1 MVALVASILVMVVM
15 TGAVFP
21 YMKRRPVGTP
31 LSWGEAMFA
40 ATYVFFILFWA
51 YGVVPHQ
58 WLMLADN
65 EWSWRA
71 DVIVVGPG
79 EVLEVLPFTIT
90 YQVLRDLIAVGIY
103 GVILVANVV
112 VWMMW
117 QGRGKKAAAAAEIET
132 SRYGRPLV
140 KGA

>member
-1 MVALVASILVMVVM
+1 MVALVTSTLVMLVMV
-15 TGAVFP
+15 GAIFP

-31 LSWGEAMFA
+31 LTWGEAMFA
-40 ATYVFFILFWA
+40 SVYVFFILFWA

-71 DVIVVGPG
+71 DVVVVGPAG
-79 EVLEVLPFTIT
+79 VLEYLPFTVT

-103 GVILVANVV
+103 GILLVGNVAI
-112 VWMMW
+112 WMMC
-117 QGRGKKAAAAAEIET
+117 QNRGEKKAPEVET

>member
-1 MVALVASILVMVVM
+1 MVALVMSTLVMLVMV
-15 TGAVFP
+15 GAIFP

-31 LSWGEAMFA
+31 LTWGEAMFA
-40 ATYVFFILFWA
+40 SVYVFFILFWA

-71 DVIVVGPG
+71 DIVVVGPAG
-79 EVLEVLPFTIT
+79 VLEYLPFTLT
-90 YQVLRDLIAVGIY
+90 YQVLRDLIAVVIY
-103 GVILVANVV
+103 GILLVGNVAI
-112 VWMMW
+112 WMMW
-117 QGRGKKAAAAAEIET
+117 QNRGESKAPEVET

>member
-15 TGAVFP
+15 TAAIFP

-71 DVIVVGPG
+71 DVLVVGPG
-79 EVLEVLPFTIT
+79 EILTKLPFDIT
-90 YQVLRDLIAVGIY
+90 KQVLRDLVAVGIY
-103 GVILVANVV
+103 GVILVGNVV
-112 VWMMW
+112 VWMAW
-117 QGRGKKAAAAAEIET
+117 QNRGEKKAPEVET
-132 SRYGRPLV
+132 SRFGRPLV

>member
-1 MVALVASILVMVVM
+1 MVALVASIVVMLVM

-31 LSWGEAMFA
+31 LTWGEAMFA

-71 DVIVVGPG
+71 DVVVVGPG
-79 EVLEVLPFTIT
+79 GILEYLPFTLT
-90 YQVLRDLIAVGIY
+90 KQVLRDLIAVLLY
-103 GVILVANVV
+103 GVILVANVAI
-112 VWMMW
+112 WMMW
-117 QGRGKKAAAAAEIET
+117 QNRGKKAAATPEIET
-132 SRYGRPLV
+132 SRFGRPLV

>member
-1 MVALVASILVMVVM
+1 MVAFVVSILIAVVL
-15 TGAVFP
+15 TAAIFP

-31 LSWGEAMFA
+31 LTWGEAMFA
-40 ATYVFFILFWA
+40 AVYVFFILFWI

-65 EWSWRA
+65 EWGWRPDA
-71 DVIVVGPG
+71 LVLGPG
-79 EVLEVLPFTIT
+79 SETATWLPLTFTKET
-90 YQVLRDLIAVGIY
+90 FRDLIAVVIY
-103 GVILVANVV
+103 GIALVANVV

-117 QGRGKKAAAAAEIET
+117 QNRGKTTAPEVET

>member
-71 DVIVVGPG
+71 DVVVVGPG
-79 EVLEVLPFTIT
+79 GVLEYLPFTLT
-90 YQVLRDLIAVGIY
+90 KQVLRDLVAVLLY

-112 VWMMW
+112 IWMMW
-117 QGRGKKAAAAAEIET
+117 QNRGETKAPEVET
-132 SRYGRPLV
+132 SRFGRPLV

>member
-15 TGAVFP
+15 TAAVFP

-79 EVLEVLPFTIT
+79 EILTKLPFTIT
-90 YQVLRDLIAVGIY
+90 KQVLRDLIAVGIY
-103 GVILVANVV
+103 GAILVGNVV
-112 VWMMW
+112 VWMLW
-117 QGRGKKAAAAAEIET
+117 QNRGEKKAPEVET
-132 SRYGRPLV
+132 SRFGRPLV

>member
-1 MVALVASILVMVVM
+1 MVALVTSTLVMLVMV
-15 TGAVFP
+15 GAIFP

-31 LSWGEAMFA
+31 LTWGEAMFA
-40 ATYVFFILFWA
+40 SVYVFFILFWA

-71 DVIVVGPG
+71 DVVVVGPAG
-79 EVLEVLPFTIT
+79 VLEYLPFTVT

-103 GVILVANVV
+103 GILLVGNVAI
-112 VWMMW
+112 WMMW
-117 QGRGKKAAAAAEIET
+117 QNRGEKKAPEVET

>member
-1 MVALVASILVMVVM
+1 MVALVASILVMLVM
-15 TGAVFP
+15 TAAVFP

-31 LSWGEAMFA
+31 LTWGEAMFA
-40 ATYVFFILFWA
+40 SVYVFFILFWA

-79 EVLEVLPFTIT
+79 NILEVLPFTIT
-90 YQVLRDLIAVGIY
+90 KQVLRDLVAVLLY
-103 GVILVANVV
+103 GVILVGNVA

-117 QGRGKKAAAAAEIET
+117 QNRGEEKAPEVER
-132 SRYGRPLV
+132 SRFGRPLV

>member
-15 TGAVFP
+15 TAAIFP

-79 EVLEVLPFTIT
+79 EILEYLPFTVT
-90 YQVLRDLIAVGIY
+90 KQVLRDLIAVGIY
-103 GVILVANVV
+103 GVILVLNVV
-112 VWMMW
+112 VWMLW
-117 QGRGKKAAAAAEIET
+117 QNRGEKKAPEVET
-132 SRYGRPLV
+132 SRFGRPLV